1 MDLFENYS
9 EYVDKKVEIGIE
21 AYRKGDAFIKV
32 VDADGKALK
41 NANVK
46 VKQKNHEFKY
56 GANIFML
63 DELET
68 EEKNE
73 KYKEY
78 FKKAFNMATLPF
90 YWDSTEPE
98 RGKLRY
104 KKNSPRLYRRPPID
118 LCMEF
123 CEKNGIEP
131 REHALAYEHF
141 FPEWL
146 KGADSFTARY
156 EFERRCREIAERYGD
171 RIKTIEVT
179 NEMFWEKGVTGFYK
193 DPDFID
199 HCFKVARKYFPNNQ
213 LVINDWS
220 VICWDEAWPPVY
232 YSQIEQSMLRGAEID
247 ALGLQYH
254 MFFPFKDEYDS
265 TRKFYNPLHL
275 NSVMDKLATF
285 RKPLQITEVTI
296 PAYSE
301 SEENEQIQAEIIEKL
316 YSIWFAHPAVEQIM
330 YWNLV
335 DGYAAFAE
343 QGDMSAGENYYYGGL
358 LHFDLTPKPAYYKIC
373 ELFNERWRTALEIKS
388 NEYGNAYFRGF
399 YGEYEIT
406 VTLGDK
412 SICKTI
418 NVKKNADNKFE
429 VQL

>member
-1 MDLFENYS
+1 M
-9 EYVDKKVEIGIE
+9 
-21 AYRKGDAFIKV
+21 
-32 VDADGKALK
+32 
-41 NANVK
+41 
-46 VKQKNHEFKY
+46 
-56 GANIFML
+56 
-63 DELET
+63 
-68 EEKNE
+68 
-73 KYKEY
+73 
-78 FKKAFNMATLPF
+78 
-90 YWDSTEPE
+90 
-98 RGKLRY
+98 
-104 KKNSPRLYRRPPID
+104 
-118 LCMEF
+118 
-123 CEKNGIEP
+123 
-131 REHALAYEHF
+131 
-141 FPEWL
+141 
-146 KGADSFTARY
+146 
-156 EFERRCREIAERYGD
+156 
-171 RIKTIEVT
+171 
-179 NEMFWEKGVTGFYK
+179 
-193 DPDFID
+193 
-199 HCFKVARKYFPNNQ
+199 
-213 LVINDWS
+213 
-220 VICWDEAWPPVY
+220 Y

-388 NEYGNAYFRGF
+388 NEYGNASFRGF